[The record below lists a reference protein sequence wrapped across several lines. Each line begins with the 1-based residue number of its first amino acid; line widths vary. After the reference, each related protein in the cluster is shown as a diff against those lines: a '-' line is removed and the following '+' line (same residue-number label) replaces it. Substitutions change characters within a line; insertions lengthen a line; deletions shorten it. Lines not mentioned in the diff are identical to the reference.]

1 MVMARMHS
9 RKRGKAG
16 SKKPMKKVLPI
27 WVRYKSKELELLIIK
42 LAKEGK
48 TPSQIGIILRDIYG
62 IPDEKLVTKKNITKI
77 LEEKKILPELPEDLT
92 ALIKKA
98 ISVRKHM
105 ESNKK
110 DEKARFGLLL
120 TESKIKRLTKYY
132 KRVNKLPSEWR
143 YEPEK
148 AALVMGGK

>member
-48 TPSQIGIILRDIYG
+48 TPSQIGIVLRDIYG

-98 ISVRKHM
+98 ISIKKHM
-105 ESNKK
+105 EINKK

-132 KRVNKLPSEWR
+132 QRAKPL
-143 YEPEK
+143 
-148 AALVMGGK
+148 

>member
-48 TPSQIGIILRDIYG
+48 TPSQIGIVLRDIYG